1 MPDQPATRPRLFGLT
16 GGIGSGKS
24 VVADMLRAHG
34 IPVFDADEAGRSLTK
49 PGGAGVAAVAA
60 AFGPPVARPDGTL
73 DRTELARRV
82 FSDRA
87 ARATLEA
94 ILHPL
99 IDGAACEW
107 LAERAAEHHAVCVY
121 VAPLLFEAD
130 RDREMEAVV
139 AVLAEENVRV
149 RRVVER
155 DKTSIEAVRARMAA
169 QTGDGE
175 RAVRADFALVNNGTL
190 DELRRQVDDFVKR
203 VLRPGS

>member
-1 MPDQPATRPRLFGLT
+1 VPRPRLFGLT

-24 VVADMLRAHG
+24 VVADMIRAHG
-34 IPVFDADEAGRSLTK
+34 IPVFDADEAGRELTK

-73 DRTELARRV
+73 DRPELVRRV

-99 IDGAACEW
+99 IDRAAGDW
-107 LAERAAEHHAVCVY
+107 LAARSAEQHAVCIY
-121 VAPLLFEAD
+121 AAPLLFEAD

-139 AVLAEENVRV
+139 AVLAEEDVRV
-149 RRVVER
+149 RRVMER
-155 DKTSIEAVRARMAA
+155 DKTSAEAVRARMAA
-169 QTGDGE
+169 QTCDGE
-175 RAVRADFALVNNGTL
+175 RVVRADFAFVNNGTL
-190 DELRRQVDDFVKR
+190 EELRIQVDDFVKR
-203 VLRPGS
+203 VLGIDR